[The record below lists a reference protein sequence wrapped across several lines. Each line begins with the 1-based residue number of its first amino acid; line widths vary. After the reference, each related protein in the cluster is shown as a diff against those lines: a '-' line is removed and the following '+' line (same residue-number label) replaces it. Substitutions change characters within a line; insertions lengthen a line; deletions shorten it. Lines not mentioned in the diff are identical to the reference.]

1 MNIIIT
7 GASRGIGFELAKQL
21 CCMKGNK
28 VIAIAREIKSI
39 QYLSGKLPVGKN
51 ESFLYP
57 LAADLNKK
65 GFEKSMLEYVHDR
78 FNKIDIL
85 INNAGAIIN
94 KPIHHLTSD
103 DFDYLFNVNTKAPFL
118 IIQTLLPYFNNP
130 SHIVNI
136 SSMGGFQG
144 STKFPCLSLYS
155 ASKGALAILSECLAV
170 ELKDKCIS
178 VNCLALGS
186 VQTEMFSEA
195 FPGLRAQTTAEEM
208 AKYILDFSLN
218 GNKKQNGKIIPV
230 TVTNP

>member
-7 GASRGIGFELAKQL
+7 GASRGIGFELAKQF
-21 CCMKGNK
+21 CAMKGNK

-65 GFEKSMLEYVHDR
+65 GFEKPMLEYVLDR
-78 FNKIDIL
+78 FKKIDIL
-85 INNAGAIIN
+85 INNAGALIN
-94 KPIHHLTSD
+94 KPFHQLTSD
-103 DFDYLFNVNTKAPFL
+103 DFDFLFNVNTKAPFL

-136 SSMGGFQG
+136 SSMGGYQG
-144 STKFPCLSLYS
+144 SEKFPGLSLYS
-155 ASKGALAILSECLAV
+155 ASKGALAILSECMAV
-170 ELKDKCIS
+170 ELKDKCVS
-178 VNCLALGS
+178 VNCIALGS

-195 FPGLRAQTTAEEM
+195 FPGYKAETSAEEM
-208 AKYILDFSLN
+208 AKYIVDFSMTGHKN
-218 GNKKQNGKIIPV
+218 QNGKII
-230 TVTNP
+230 TVTKTNP

>member
-21 CCMKGNK
+21 CSIKGNK

-39 QYLSGKLPVGKN
+39 QYLSGKLTVGKD

-65 GFEKSMLEYVHDR
+65 GFEKSMLEYVLDR
-78 FNKIDIL
+78 FKKIDIL
-85 INNAGAIIN
+85 INNAGALIN
-94 KPIHHLTSD
+94 KPLQQFTPD
-103 DFDYLFNVNTKAPFL
+103 DFDYLFSVNTKAPFL

-136 SSMGGFQG
+136 SSMGGYQG
-144 STKFPCLSLYS
+144 SEKFPGLSLYS
-155 ASKGALAILSECLAV
+155 ASKGALVILSECLAV
-170 ELKDKCIS
+170 ELKGKGIS

-186 VQTEMFSEA
+186 AQTEMFSEA
-195 FPGLRAQTTAEEM
+195 FPGIKAQTTAEEM
-208 AKYILDFSLN
+208 ARYIVDFSLN
-218 GNKKQNGKIIPV
+218 GYKNQSGKIIPV
-230 TVTNP
+230 TKMNP